1 VRNLD
6 SAADLPRAASFSRLL
21 CVSST
26 LPDFWI
32 AMTVN
37 AGQHNDVLVGHNVE
51 DAIGESTE
59 QGSSYITV
67 DDRIREWI
75 ALDRFKT
82 LIECETELVT
92 KFVTSV
98 AVPREN
104 TFDVRLRGG
113 RKAESHFLRASESR
127 TCDQGRAAWGS
138 FKWSARRRSS
148 SLR

>member
-1 VRNLD
+1 VRRSD
-6 SAADLPRAASFSRLL
+6 SATGLPRAVCFSRLL

-37 AGQHNDVLVGHNVE
+37 AGQHHDVLVGHNVE
-51 DAIGESTE
+51 DAIGKFTE
-59 QGSSYITV
+59 QGSSYITM
-67 DDRIREWI
+67 DDCVRERIV
-75 ALDRFKT
+75 LDRFKT
-82 LIECETELVT
+82 LIECEAELVT
-92 KFVTSV
+92 KLVTSV

-104 TFDVRLRGG
+104 TIDVRLRGG

-138 FKWSARRRSS
+138 FK
-148 SLR
+148 

>member
-1 VRNLD
+1 MC
-6 SAADLPRAASFSRLL
+6 SSDL
-21 CVSST
+21 
-26 LPDFWI
+26 
-32 AMTVN
+32 
-37 AGQHNDVLVGHNVE
+37 
-51 DAIGESTE
+51 
-59 QGSSYITV
+59 
-67 DDRIREWI
+67 
-75 ALDRFKT
+75 KT

-113 RKAESHFLRASESR
+113 RKAENHFLRASESR
-127 TCDQGRAAWGS
+127 TWDQGRAAWGS

>member
-1 VRNLD
+1 M
-6 SAADLPRAASFSRLL
+6 A
-21 CVSST
+21 
-26 LPDFWI
+26 
-32 AMTVN
+32 VN
-37 AGQHNDVLVGHNVE
+37 AGQHDDVLVGHNVE

-59 QGSSYITV
+59 KGPSYIAV
-67 DDRIREWI
+67 DDRVRERI

-82 LIECETELVT
+82 LIECEAELVT

-98 AVPREN
+98 AVPRED

-127 TCDQGRAAWGS
+127 TCDQGRAALGS